1 MMPVCGALVRIGSK
15 SSVQVGCIDRAAWGD
30 LADQFI
36 CRQSFREKKMARTT
50 RLVFIALMLMS
61 PAVAVAGP
69 AEDANAAVDRWS
81 AAFNSNDPETIAKNY
96 CEDAILLG
104 TVSPVM
110 SEGTQAIIKYFT
122 PTKGTGNKN
131 AIDER
136 RTIAIDDNAVQV
148 TGFYTFTRMVDGK
161 AVPGPSRF
169 TMLVTKRGS
178 EWCIAHHHSSP
189 HVLPKN

>member
-1 MMPVCGALVRIGSK
+1 MTS
-15 SSVQVGCIDRAAWGD
+15 AA
-30 LADQFI
+30 
-36 CRQSFREKKMARTT
+36 RVT
-50 RLVFIALMLMS
+50 FIALLLML
-61 PAVAVAGP
+61 PVAAVAGP
-69 AEDANAAVDRWS
+69 AEEANAAVDRWS

-96 CEDAILLG
+96 CPDAILLG

-110 SEGTQAIIKYFT
+110 SEGTQAIITYFT

-136 RTIAIDDNAVQV
+136 RTITVNENAVLV

-169 TMLVTKRGS
+169 TMLVTKHGS
-178 EWCIAHHHSSP
+178 EWCIAHQHSSP

>member
-1 MMPVCGALVRIGSK
+1 
-15 SSVQVGCIDRAAWGD
+15 
-30 LADQFI
+30 
-36 CRQSFREKKMARTT
+36 MARIAQ
-50 RLVFIALMLMS
+50 LVFMALILTS

-69 AEDANAAVDRWS
+69 TEDANAAVDRWS
-81 AAFNSNDPETIAKNY
+81 AAFNTNDPETIAKNY
-96 CEDAILLG
+96 CPDAILLG

-122 PTKGTGNKN
+122 PTKGTGKN

-136 RTIAIDDNAVQV
+136 RTIPIDDSAVEV
-148 TGFYTFTRMVDGK
+148 TGFYTFTRMVEGK

-178 EWCIAHHHSSP
+178 EWCI
-189 HVLPKN
+189 

>member
-1 MMPVCGALVRIGSK
+1 
-15 SSVQVGCIDRAAWGD
+15 
-30 LADQFI
+30 
-36 CRQSFREKKMARTT
+36 MARTA
-50 RLVFIALMLMS
+50 RVVFIALMLTS
-61 PAVAVAGP
+61 PAVAIAGP

-81 AAFNSNDPETIAKNY
+81 AAYNSNDPETIAKSY
-96 CEDAILLG
+96 CPDAILLG

-110 SEGTQAIIKYFT
+110 SEGTQAIITYFT

-136 RTIAIDDNAVQV
+136 RTITINDNAVQV
-148 TGFYTFTRMVDGK
+148 AGFYTFTRMVDGK
-161 AVPGPSRF
+161 AVPAPSRF
-169 TMLVTKRGS
+169 TMLATKRGG

>member
-1 MMPVCGALVRIGSK
+1 LQTIV
-15 SSVQVGCIDRAAWGD
+15 
-30 LADQFI
+30 
-36 CRQSFREKKMARTT
+36 REKKMARTT
-50 RLVFIALMLMS
+50 RLVFITLMAML

-81 AAFNSNDPETIAKNY
+81 AAYNSNDPETIAKNY
-96 CEDAILLG
+96 CQDAILLG

-110 SEGTQAIIKYFT
+110 SEGTLEIIKYFT
-122 PTKGTGNKN
+122 PIKGTGNKN

-136 RTIAIDDNAVQV
+136 RTITIDDNAVQV
-148 TGFYTFTRMVDGK
+148 TGFYTFTRMADGK

>member
-1 MMPVCGALVRIGSK
+1 M
-15 SSVQVGCIDRAAWGD
+15 
-30 LADQFI
+30 
-36 CRQSFREKKMARTT
+36 T
-50 RLVFIALMLMS
+50 RFFQLVFVTLMLML
-61 PAVAVAGP
+61 PAAAIAGP
-69 AEDANAAVDRWS
+69 AEDANAAIDRWS
-81 AAFNSNDPETIAKNY
+81 AAFNTNDPETIAKNY
-96 CEDAILLG
+96 CSDAILLG
-104 TVSPVM
+104 TVSPVI

-136 RTIAIDDNAVQV
+136 RSIIISDSAVV
-148 TGFYTFTRMVDGK
+148 VAGFYTFTRMVEGK

-169 TMLVTKRGS
+169 TMLVTKRGN